1 MGVLNGIKVLE
12 LTQGLSGPFCTM
24 ILGDMGAE
32 IIKIEKPGKGD
43 DSRAFG
49 PFVNGESAYFM
60 SVNRNKKSMA
70 IDLRTLEGLAIFEE
84 LAKNA
89 DVVIE
94 NYKPGTMEKLGTN
107 YERIK
112 AINNSIIYCSISG
125 YGQDGP
131 FRERPAY
138 DAVIQAMSGLMSITG
153 QENGSPTR
161 VGAPVGDIT
170 AALYAVIGIMGALYR
185 RKERGFGE
193 RIDISIL
200 DCQISI
206 LENAIMRYN
215 VTGEIPEPIGNR
227 HSTIAPFETFMT
239 RTSEIMV
246 AIGNDSIWADF
257 CKLVNRDD
265 LITDYR
271 FYTNEKRIENY
282 HELKPILNKIFIEL
296 TTEEWQKSLD
306 NAGIPNSPIN
316 TIDKLFE
323 NEQVKA
329 RNMLIKINHP
339 KAGDTIIPNSPIK
352 FVEEPYSLK
361 QPSPLLGEHTLE
373 LLKSKLHMSQ
383 QEIDKLAK
391 ESIIQ

>member
-70 IDLRTLEGLAIFEE
+70 IDLRTPEGLGIFEE

-89 DVVIE
+89 DVVVE
-94 NYKPGTMEKLGTN
+94 NYKPGTMEKLGTD
-107 YERIK
+107 YERVK
-112 AINNSIIYCSISG
+112 TINNDIIYCSISG

-138 DAVIQAMSGLMSITG
+138 DAVIQAMSGIMSITG

-161 VGAPVGDIT
+161 VGAPVGDTT
-170 AALYAVIGIMGALYR
+170 AALYGVIGIMGALYR
-185 RKERGFGE
+185 RKERGYGE

-215 VTGEIPEPIGNR
+215 LTGEIPEPIGNR
-227 HSTIAPFETFMT
+227 HSSIAPFETYMT

-246 AIGNDSIWADF
+246 AIGNDNIWTDF
-257 CKLVNRDD
+257 CRLVNRDN
-265 LITDYR
+265 LINDYR
-271 FYTNEKRIENY
+271 FYNNEKRIENY
-282 HELKPILNKIFIEL
+282 HELKPILNKIFIEYS
-296 TTEEWQKSLD
+296 TEEWQRSLD
-306 NAGIPNSPIN
+306 DAGIPNSPIN

-329 RNMLIKINHP
+329 RNMLVKVIHP
-339 KAGDTIIPNSPIK
+339 KAGELIMPNSPIK
-352 FVEEPYSLK
+352 FVEEPYAVRK
-361 QPSPLLGEHTLE
+361 PSPLLGEHTSE
-373 LLKSKLHMSQ
+373 LLKSKLHMNQ
-383 QEIDKLAK
+383 AKIQKLIK
-391 ESIIQ
+391 ESIIE